1 MRILVALAT
10 TRTSAALGPKAVAE
24 ARLAGLPV
32 TLLLVTEEAEIDR
45 VRQLR
50 TDPRLL
56 GTDTLEQLLAHIER
70 EHRTMLAEQAD
81 EIDALAR
88 AAGVEVARETVS
100 GSYEQVVAE
109 RARAGPWKVI
119 YWLRPARGFVAS
131 FFLGS
136 DEDEV
141 VRVERR

>member
-1 MRILVALAT
+1 MGILVALAT
-10 TRTSAALGPKAVAE
+10 TRTSEELGPRAVAE
-24 ARLAGLPV
+24 ARERALPI
-32 TLLLVTEEAEIDR
+32 TLLLVTEQEEIDR

-50 TDPRLL
+50 TDPRLI
-56 GTDTLEQLLAHIER
+56 GTETLEDLLAHIER
-70 EHRTMLAEQAD
+70 EHRTMLEEQAD
-81 EIDALAR
+81 EIEALAR
-88 AAGVEVARETVS
+88 VAGVEVAREVVS
-100 GSYEQVVAE
+100 GSYEEQVAE
-109 RARAGPWKVI
+109 RARAGTWQVI